1 MKASFLLFL
10 LLSSAAAEISLGGN
24 CANIEQVSRKIAMD
38 WQDAYNSGHAEKVA
52 ALYADDAYYL
62 TQHFVTGIVHGRPNI
77 RAYVQHGV
85 DAKYHVD
92 SIRILSTDCSG
103 DLAYSVARYEST
115 NAGQKAFG
123 LNIVVIKKF
132 GNAWRIVAHEATV
145 PDVSAAIKELKVSGP
160 GSK

>member
-1 MKASFLLFL
+1 KMKGAFLLVV
-10 LLSSAAAEISLGGN
+10 LLSTAAAQIPLRNDCE
-24 CANIEQVSRKIAMD
+24 NIEHVSQQIAWD
-38 WQDAYNSGHAEKVA
+38 WQDAYNSGNADKVA
-52 ALYADDAYYL
+52 ALYAENAYYL
-62 TQHFVTGIVHGRPNI
+62 TQHFVTGIVHGRANI

-92 SIRILSTDCSG
+92 SIQVLSTDCSG

-132 GNAWRIVAHEATV
+132 GDVWRIVAHEATV
-145 PDVSAAIKELKVSGP
+145 PEVSAAIKELRG
-160 GSK
+160 